1 MIYAV
6 IILSVLCLVLAVLAC
21 PTILALVLRP
31 ALARVDGTSRRWR
44 DSGAALVGL
53 VADLVAARTVW
64 PKFAGPMQP
73 GERTISDSLERLCKD
88 VNNPD
93 WALYY
98 ALSRRINR
106 ASPTGKHIKAA

>member
-6 IILSVLCLVLAVLAC
+6 IILSALVLVLAAPIVL
-21 PTILALVLRP
+21 LLVLRP
-31 ALARVDGTSRRWR
+31 AMACVDGGSRRWQ
-44 DSGAALVGL
+44 DVVAALVGL
-53 VADLVAARTVW
+53 VADLVAARTTW
-64 PKFAGPMQP
+64 SLIAGPLQP